1 MRQKPNCSSDTHQ
14 LVCRKSKPLGCV
26 MPDANRIPRFVGT
39 GFGDVPVP
47 PVPSG
52 LLTHGGGV
60 GTPTGWTHDS
70 TVGSVLAASNHPTPA
85 PLRGGVTGARGNSAL
100 TKGSFT
106 TVMSS
111 KKLPSARRVGVA
123 L

>member
-1 MRQKPNCSSDTHQ
+1 
-14 LVCRKSKPLGCV
+14 
-26 MPDANRIPRFVGT
+26 MPDANRIPRFAGT
-39 GFGDVPVP
+39 GFGDAPVP

-52 LLTHGGGV
+52 LLTQGGGV

-70 TVGSVLAASNHPTPA
+70 TVGSVLAASSQPTPP
-85 PLRGGVTGARGNSAL
+85 PLRRGVAAARGKSAL
-100 TKGSFT
+100 TNGSFT

-111 KKLPSARRVGVA
+111 NELPSGRTVGVA

>member
-1 MRQKPNCSSDTHQ
+1 
-14 LVCRKSKPLGCV
+14 
-26 MPDANRIPRFVGT
+26 MPDTNRTPRFAGT
-39 GFGDVPVP
+39 GLGDVPVP

-52 LLTHGGGV
+52 LLTQGGGV

-70 TVGSVLAASNHPTPA
+70 TVGKVLAASSQPTPA
-85 PLRGGVTGARGNSAL
+85 PLRGGVAAARGNRAF
-100 TKGSFT
+100 TNGSFT

-111 KKLPSARRVGVA
+111 TKLPSGKRVGVT

>member
-1 MRQKPNCSSDTHQ
+1 
-14 LVCRKSKPLGCV
+14 
-26 MPDANRIPRFVGT
+26 MPDANRTPRFAGI
-39 GFGDVPVP
+39 GLGDAPVP

-60 GTPTGWTHDS
+60 GTPTVWTHDS
-70 TVGSVLAASNHPTPA
+70 TVGSVLAASSHPTPA
-85 PLRGGVTGARGNSAL
+85 PSRGGVAAARGNSAF
-100 TKGSFT
+100 TTGSFT

-111 KKLPSARRVGVA
+111 KKLPSGSTVGVA

>member
-1 MRQKPNCSSDTHQ
+1 
-14 LVCRKSKPLGCV
+14 
-26 MPDANRIPRFVGT
+26 MPDANRTPRFAGT
-39 GFGDVPVP
+39 GFGDAPVP

-70 TVGSVLAASNHPTPA
+70 TVGRVLAASSHPAPA
-85 PLRGGVTGARGNSAL
+85 PLRGGVAAARGKSAF
-100 TKGSFT
+100 TNGSFT

-111 KKLPSARRVGVA
+111 KKLPSGRTVGVT